1 MRHRVPPTPAPP
13 KAAAPSA
20 PMQVQLPT
28 LQIPLSGNVDVV
40 EQPDGT
46 KVLVVGPMLCTFGVQ
61 LDQQGCEEVAAK
73 LKAAGVAVY
82 GPGALSGLPPVSD

>member
-13 KAAAPSA
+13 KPE
-20 PMQVQLPT
+20 PQPIPLQLPQ
-28 LQIPLSGNVDVV
+28 LQIPLGGNVDVV

-46 KVLVVGPMLCTFGVQ
+46 KVIVIGPMLVTFGVGLTQ
-61 LDQQGCEEVAAK
+61 EGCEEVAAK

-82 GPGALSGLPPVSD
+82 QPGALSGLPPVAP